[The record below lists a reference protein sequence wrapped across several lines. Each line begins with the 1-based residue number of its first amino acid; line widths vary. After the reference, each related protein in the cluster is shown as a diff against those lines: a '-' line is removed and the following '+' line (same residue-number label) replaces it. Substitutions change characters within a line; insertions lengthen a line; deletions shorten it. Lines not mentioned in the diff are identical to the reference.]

1 MWTRVRTLLTPRRRA
16 AWHPPGVPHA
26 IIAPALALALL
37 LLAACGSDDSNAE
50 TQATAP
56 AATASSAETTQVRP
70 SAASGV
76 KLVGVGRFDSPVHV
90 TAPPGDT
97 RRIFVVEQGGTIRV
111 VRGGKRVSRP
121 FLDIRSKVTAGGEQG
136 LLSMAFAPDY
146 ATTRRFYVNYTDKRG
161 TQSVVEYRRSASSR
175 DRALTRGRLVLRYD
189 DAEAN
194 HNGGLV
200 VFGPDRLM
208 YIGTGDGGGANDDH
222 GSRGNAQDLG
232 SLLGKILRIDPRP
245 SGAGPYKVPASN
257 PFVNRAGARGEIYS
271 YGLRNPWRFSFD
283 RSTGAL
289 SIGDVGQ
296 GLIEE
301 IDYAAKGGASGVNYG
316 WRPFEGSRRTPGIS
330 SSEDA
335 PGHVPPVLELT
346 HDDGNCSVTGGYVVR
361 DKGVPALNGRYVY
374 GDFCKG
380 QLRSAKLAPGSASG
394 DAAIPGVPKVDQLSS
409 FGEDARGRV
418 YVTSLGGQVYRFA
431 AG

>member
-1 MWTRVRTLLTPRRRA
+1 M
-16 AWHPPGVPHA
+16 
-26 IIAPALALALL
+26 PALALALL
-37 LLAACGSDDSNAE
+37 VLAACGSDDSSAE

-56 AATASSAETTQVRP
+56 TAPAATTQARP
-70 SAASGV
+70 SAARGV
-76 KLVGVGRFDSPVHV
+76 KLVSVGRFNSPLYV
-90 TAPPGDT
+90 TAPPGDA
-97 RRIFVVEQGGTIRV
+97 RRLFVVEQGGTIRL

-146 ATTRRFYVNYTDKRG
+146 ARTRRFYVNYTDKSG
-161 TQSVVEYRRSASSR
+161 MQSVVEYRRSASSR
-175 DRALTRGRLVLRYD
+175 DRALTSGRVVLRYD
-189 DAEAN
+189 GEESN

-200 VFGPDRLM
+200 VFGPDRLL
-208 YIGTGDGGGANDDH
+208 YLGTGDGGGANDQH
-222 GSRGNAQDLG
+222 GSRGHAQDLG
-232 SLLGKILRIDPRP
+232 SLLGKILRIDPRR
-245 SGAGPYKVPASN
+245 SGAGAYKVPADN
-257 PFVNRAGARGEIYS
+257 PFVDRAGARGEIYA

-296 GLIEE
+296 SEIEE
-301 IDYAAKGGASGVNYG
+301 IDYAAKDGARGANYG
-316 WRPFEGSRRTPGIS
+316 WRPFEGSIRTPGIS
-330 SSEDA
+330 TGETA
-335 PGHVPPVLELT
+335 PGHVKPVLELS

-361 DKGVPALNGRYVY
+361 DRGVPALNGRYVY

-380 QLRSAKLAPGSASG
+380 ELRSAKLAPGSAS
-394 DAAIPGVPKVDQLSS
+394 DDKAIPGVATVEQLSS

-418 YVTSLGGQVYRFA
+418 YVTSLGGRVYRFA